1 MLPCS
6 DSYIKSDLFVNSIND
21 RTSDSFRI
29 VYSLYAPALIRF
41 SSKYLINRCDAEDI
55 IQDVFIEFW
64 QGKSKFSTVEQVRS
78 YLYKA
83 TKSHTLNYVKRKK
96 RVVFNISFL
105 ENRDSNDM
113 PNNFFD
119 FHNELYSL
127 FDSSLGS
134 LPKECKKIFGFI
146 IKGFSSFEIGQK
158 LDRAPSTIRA
168 QKRRGISLIKEICFR
183 NKRCR
188 ELMEN

>member
-1 MLPCS
+1 MSPCS
-6 DSYIKSDLFVNSIND
+6 NSYIKSNLFIHSIND

-41 SSKYLINRCDAEDI
+41 SSRYLANKCDAEDI

-83 TKSHTLNYVKRKK
+83 SKSHTLNYIKRKK

-105 ENRDSNDM
+105 ENRQSSDV

-119 FHNELYSL
+119 LHYELLSL
-127 FDSSLGS
+127 FDSSLGK
-134 LPKECKKIFGFI
+134 LPKECKKIFGYLI
-146 IKGFSSFEIGQK
+146 NGLSSFEIGQK
-158 LDRAPSTIRA
+158 LDIAPSTVRA
-168 QKRRGISLIKEICFR
+168 QKKRGISLIKDFCFKS
-183 NKRCR
+183 KRCR
-188 ELMEN
+188 ELVES